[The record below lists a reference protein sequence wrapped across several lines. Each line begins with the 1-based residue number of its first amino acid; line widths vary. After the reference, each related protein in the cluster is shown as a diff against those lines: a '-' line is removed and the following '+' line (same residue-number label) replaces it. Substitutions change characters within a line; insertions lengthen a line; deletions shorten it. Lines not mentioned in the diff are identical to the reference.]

1 MHGTYHLCNCYEL
14 DINHNHTVDF
24 NSLENQISWF
34 MRRKLITI
42 EETQFHRKDNS
53 ISVPRHIDKLKFIN
67 YALTKNSEDGKVYFY
82 FVYDKIY
89 INDNATKLILKLDV
103 IQTYLFDVRWS
114 EFSSLID
121 RTHIN
126 RFNSKGLP
134 NVYYLTTPE
143 NLEVGEY
150 VESYRKTLY
159 NYSVAKGGYIVTSSD
174 KLTAKN
180 GGSSSGGSNGSNY
193 NEGVPSA
200 KLFRFLKG
208 YEAFGEYPYYDSGGV
223 LTYGYGVTGSE
234 QDKYNSMLPPPVSEQ
249 KASEVLAD
257 IIINNYAYS
266 VYNQMKKDN
275 VDFTKIKQQHF
286 DAFVSLCYN
295 GGLGAVTKSPMYT
308 KFKLNPYDDS
318 IYNDWLTWYIKDN
331 AGNTLQGLKNRRKAE
346 VKIYQNNEFE
356 MKQILKINSSGNY
369 EGYIEGDGFIPDIFK
384 ETENEIGVKLVNS
397 ARKLI
402 GKPYVWGGNYP
413 PLGNDNGTDCSGLM
427 QWAFNDNGLKI
438 TRTTYTQIKEGKEVS
453 QSNVQL
459 GDLIFSN
466 FSSPGVPEHVYM
478 YSGIVGDNHM
488 CVEAPRT
495 GLNIRERKFEFTS
508 DMRVRRLI

>member
-1 MHGTYHLCNCYEL
+1 MYGTYYLCNCYEL

-24 NSLENQISWF
+24 NSLESQINWF
-34 MRRKLITI
+34 MKRHVIKID
-42 EETQFHRKDNS
+42 ETQFHRKDNS
-53 ISVPRHIDKLKFIN
+53 ITVPRHIDKLKFLN
-67 YALTKNSEDGKVYFY
+67 YVLTKNSEDGKVYFY
-82 FVYDKIY
+82 FIYDKIY
-89 INDNATKLILKLDV
+89 VSENATKLILKLDV
-103 IQTYLFDVRWS
+103 IQTYLFDIRWG
-114 EFSSLID
+114 EFQSNIERMHTKRYDSNGNILKNDLI
-121 RTHIN
+121 I
-126 RFNSKGLP
+126 
-134 NVYYLTTPE
+134 PE
-143 NLEVGEY
+143 NLEIGEY
-150 VESYRKTLY
+150 IEVNRTTIYDY
-159 NYSVAKGGYIVTSSD
+159 NASGGYIVASSE
-174 KLTAKN
+174 KLSAKN
-180 GGSSSGGSNGSNY
+180 GGSTSGGSNGSNF
-193 NEGVPSA
+193 NEGIPSA

-208 YEAFGEYPYYDSGGV
+208 YEAFGEYPYRDSGGV
-223 LTYGYGVTGSE
+223 LTYGYGVTGAE
-234 QDKYNSMLPPPVSEQ
+234 QDKYNSMLPPPVSEE

-346 VKIYQNNEFE
+346 AKIYQNNDFE

-369 EGYIEGDGFIPDIFK
+369 EGYVEGDGFIPDIFK

-478 YSGIVGDNHM
+478 YSGIVDDNHM
-488 CVEAPRT
+488 CIEAPRT

-508 DMRVRRLI
+508 DMRIRRLI

>member
-1 MHGTYHLCNCYEL
+1 MIGTYYLCNCYEL

-24 NSLENQISWF
+24 NSLESQINWF
-34 MRRKLITI
+34 MKRHVIKID
-42 EETQFHRKDNS
+42 ETQFHRKDNS
-53 ISVPRHIDKLKFIN
+53 ITVPRHIDKLKFLN

-82 FVYDKIY
+82 FIYDKIY
-89 INDNATKLILKLDV
+89 VSENATKLILKLDV
-103 IQTYLFDVRWS
+103 IQTYLFDIRWG
-114 EFSSLID
+114 EFQSNIERMHTKRYDSNGNILRNDLI
-121 RTHIN
+121 I
-126 RFNSKGLP
+126 
-134 NVYYLTTPE
+134 PE
-143 NLEVGEY
+143 NLEIGEY
-150 VESYRKTLY
+150 VEVNRTTIFDY
-159 NYSVAKGGYIVTSSD
+159 NGSGGYIVVSSE
-174 KLTAKN
+174 KLSAKN
-180 GGSSSGGSNGSNY
+180 GGSTSGGSNGSNF
-193 NEGVPSA
+193 NEGIPSA

-223 LTYGYGVTGSE
+223 LTYGYGVTGAE
-234 QDKYNSMLPPPVSEQ
+234 QDKYNSMLPPPVTEQ

-266 VYNQMKKDN
+266 VYNQMKKDG
-275 VDFTKIKQQHF
+275 VAFTKIKQQHF

-295 GGLGAVTKSPMYT
+295 GGLGAVTKSPMYA
-308 KFKLNPYDDS
+308 KFKVNPYDES
-318 IYNDWLTWYIKDN
+318 IYDDWLTWYIKDN
-331 AGNTLQGLKNRRKAE
+331 VGNTLQGLKNRRKAE
-346 VKIYQNNEFE
+346 AGIYRDNVFE

-369 EGYIEGDGFIPDIFK
+369 QGYIEGDGYIPDIFK
-384 ETENEIGVKLVNS
+384 EAENELGVKLVNS

-402 GKPYVWGGNYP
+402 GKPYIWGGNYP

-453 QSNVQL
+453 QSDIQL

-466 FSSPGVPEHVYM
+466 FSSPGTPEHVYM
-478 YSGIVGDNHM
+478 YSGILDGNHM

-508 DMRVRRLI
+508 EMIVRRLI

>member
-1 MHGTYHLCNCYEL
+1 MRGTYYLCNCYEL

-24 NSLENQISWF
+24 NSLESQINWF
-34 MRRKLITI
+34 MKRHVIKID
-42 EETQFHRKDNS
+42 ETQFHRKDNS
-53 ISVPRHIDKLKFIN
+53 ITVPRHIDKLKFLN

-82 FVYDKIY
+82 FIYDKIY
-89 INDNATKLILKLDV
+89 VSENATKLILKLDV
-103 IQTYLFDVRWS
+103 IQTYLFDIRWG
-114 EFSSLID
+114 EFQSNIERMHTKRYDSNGNILKNDLVI
-121 RTHIN
+121 
-126 RFNSKGLP
+126 
-134 NVYYLTTPE
+134 PE
-143 NLEVGEY
+143 NLEIGEY
-150 VESYRKTLY
+150 IEVNRTTVYDY
-159 NYSVAKGGYIVTSSD
+159 NSSGGYIVASSE
-174 KLTAKN
+174 KLSAKN
-180 GGSSSGGSNGSNY
+180 GGSTSGDSNGNNF

-223 LTYGYGVTGSE
+223 LTYGYGVTGAE

-257 IIINNYAYS
+257 IIVNNYAYS
-266 VYNQMKKDN
+266 VYNQMKKDG

-295 GGLGAVTKSPMYT
+295 GGLGAVTKSPMYA
-308 KFKLNPYDDS
+308 KFKLNPYDDT
-318 IYNDWLTWYIKDN
+318 IFNDWLTWRIKDN
-331 AGNTLQGLKNRRKAE
+331 LGNTLEGLKNRRKSEA
-346 VKIYQNNEFE
+346 KIYQNNEFE

-369 EGYIEGDGFIPDIFK
+369 EGYVEGDGFIPDIFK

-438 TRTTYTQIKEGKEVS
+438 TRTTYTQIKEGKEV
-453 QSNVQL
+453 VQNDVQI

-466 FSSPGVPEHVYM
+466 FSSPGTPEHVYM
-478 YSGIVGDNHM
+478 YSGIVDGNHM

-508 DMRVRRLI
+508 DMRIRRLI

>member
-1 MHGTYHLCNCYEL
+1 MRGTYYLCNCYEL
-14 DINHNHTVDF
+14 DINHNHSVTF
-24 NSLENQISWF
+24 KNLESQIAWF
-34 MRRKLITI
+34 MKRKVITI

-53 ISVPRHIDKLKFIN
+53 ISVPRHIDKLKFLN
-67 YALTKNSEDGKVYFY
+67 YVITKNSEDGKAYFY
-82 FVYDKIY
+82 FVLDKEY
-89 INDNATKLILKLDV
+89 INDNATKMILKLDV
-103 IQTYLFDVRWS
+103 IQTYLFDIRWG
-114 EFSSLID
+114 EFISTIERS
-121 RTHIN
+121 HIN
-126 RFNSKGLP
+126 RYSADGRILKDNLII
-134 NVYYLTTPE
+134 PE
-143 NLEVGEY
+143 NLEIGEY
-150 VESYRKTLY
+150 VETNRYTIYDY
-159 NYSVAKGGYIVTSSD
+159 NATGGYIVASSE
-174 KLTAKN
+174 KLTSRN
-180 GGSSSGGSNGSNY
+180 GGSSSGGSNGSNF
-193 NEGVPSA
+193 NEGIPSA
-200 KLFRFLKG
+200 KLYRFLKG
-208 YEAFGEYPYYDSGGV
+208 YEAFGEYPYYDSGNV

-266 VYNQMKKDN
+266 VYTQMKKDE

-318 IYNDWLTWYIKDN
+318 IFNDWLTWRIKDN
-331 AGNTLQGLKNRRKAE
+331 LGNTLEGLKNRRKAE
-346 VKIYQNNEFE
+346 AKIYQNNEFE

-369 EGYIEGDGFIPDIFK
+369 EGYVEGDGFIPDIFK
-384 ETENEIGVKLVNS
+384 ESENPINTKIVNS

-438 TRTTYTQIKEGKEVS
+438 SRTTYTQIKEGKEVA
-453 QSNVQL
+453 QNEVQI

-466 FSSPGVPEHVYM
+466 FKTPGIPEHVYM
-478 YSGIVGDNHM
+478 YSGIVDGNHM

-495 GLNIRERKFEFTS
+495 GLNIRERSFEFTS
-508 DMRVRRLI
+508 DMKIRRLT